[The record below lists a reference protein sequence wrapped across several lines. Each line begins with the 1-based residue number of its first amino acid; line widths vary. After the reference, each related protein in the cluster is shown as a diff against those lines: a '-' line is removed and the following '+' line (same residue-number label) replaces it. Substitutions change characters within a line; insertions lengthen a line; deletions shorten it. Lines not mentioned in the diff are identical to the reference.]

1 MPATLKE
8 FQETVCT
15 GIVARFNQV
24 RCVYERLAGAP
35 PEQWTQARC
44 NDAVT
49 VLCAPYRCG

>member
-49 VLCAPYRCG
+49 VLCVPYRCG